1 MRYVMAVLL
10 ALSLSI
16 PAFAGFEGPGTAQG
30 GFDGP
35 GLQRVTQAAQV
46 RQARDDAPCTLD
58 GFIVERIGKEKYTF
72 EDASGRVTVEID
84 DRVFGGA
91 RVTPRTRV
99 RLVGEVEDEDFAP
112 NKVDVRYLEVLN

>member
-1 MRYVMAVLL
+1 M
-10 ALSLSI
+10 
-16 PAFAGFEGPGTAQG
+16 
-30 GFDGP
+30 
-35 GLQRVTQAAQV
+35 
-46 RQARDDAPCTLD
+46 
-58 GFIVERIGKEKYTF
+58 
-72 EDASGRVTVEID
+72 TVEID

>member
-35 GLQRVTQAAQV
+35 GLQRVTQAAE
-46 RQARDDAPCTLD
+46 